1 MRNILIKSDCLI
13 LFTLI
18 CISSC
23 DRSSIPDNHLSR
35 MHSIV
40 NSTEIN
46 RIITDSVELEL
57 SQISEEL
64 QIVRLET
71 SESVILG
78 NIYTVL
84 AGDNHIIIGTERNFY
99 LFDRK
104 GKYIRKLFLTGR
116 GPEEF
121 IAPIFS
127 KVILNDILYISD
139 YQKNKKYVYSF
150 NLNTGIQNKIL
161 KANEELIT
169 SLIPCHDSSLL
180 TITLKSISFKP
191 PYSYSHG
198 FTLIKQDLSGNILSE
213 IPLGVHTGKWPFLF
227 SDFSILKDKDGI
239 LITSPECDSVLRLSG
254 NELFSVWRNIFKAKY
269 GDELSEKKSLK
280 VNMVNYSEDT
290 ILLSESISEYRGNT
304 RFWGK
309 VHLLLMDRSSNKLS
323 VLKRLYFKENWFPIN
338 VLGLNLINNGK
349 FAVVLQPADVD
360 RILRSKL
367 YRESVL
373 NIMFP
378 DSSAVTRSIS
388 DFDNQFVLL
397 GKFR

>member
-1 MRNILIKSDCLI
+1 MRC
-13 LFTLI
+13 TLW
-18 CISSC
+18 SG
-23 DRSSIPDNHLSR
+23 DVRAPGHHPTPRLRMAKQGKPRSPETVDERSRNHRAL
-35 MHSIV
+35 
-40 NSTEIN
+40 N
-46 RIITDSVELEL
+46 RISL
-57 SQISEEL
+57 S
-64 QIVRLET
+64 
-71 SESVILG
+71 
-78 NIYTVL
+78 
-84 AGDNHIIIGTERNFY
+84 
-99 LFDRK
+99 
-104 GKYIRKLFLTGR
+104 
-116 GPEEF
+116 PW
-121 IAPIFS
+121 
-127 KVILNDILYISD
+127 
-139 YQKNKKYVYSF
+139 
-150 NLNTGIQNKIL
+150 
-161 KANEELIT
+161 
-169 SLIPCHDSSLL
+169 
-180 TITLKSISFKP
+180 
-191 PYSYSHG
+191 HG
-198 FTLIKQDLSGNILSE
+198 FTLIKQDLGGNILSE

-254 NELFSVWRNIFKAKY
+254 NELFPVWRNFFKAKY

-323 VLKRLYFKENWFPIN
+323 VVKRLYFKENWFPIN

-360 RILRSKL
+360 RILRSNL

-378 DSSAVTRSIS
+378 DSSAVSRSIS